1 MSPTRACLNAVALFV
16 IACCGIGC
24 QSANPSGPIETIMR
38 AQTEQW
44 NRGSIE
50 GFMRYYV
57 HGDELTFSSGGEL
70 RRGWDETMAR
80 YKRRYPDR
88 AAMGSLSFTAL
99 ETSPLGSRHALT
111 LGRWQL
117 IREDGDIGGAFS
129 LVWRREGRD
138 WLILHDHT
146 TQSPPAP

>member
-1 MSPTRACLNAVALFV
+1 MSPTRAYLNTVALFM
-16 IACCGIGC
+16 IALCGFGC
-24 QSANPSGPIETIMR
+24 QSANPSGRIESIMHR
-38 AQTEQW
+38 QAEQW

-57 HGDELTFSSGGEL
+57 PGEALTFSSGGEL

-88 AAMGSLSFTAL
+88 AAMGRLSFTEL

-117 IREDGDIGGAFS
+117 TREDGDIGGAFS
-129 LVWRREGRD
+129 LVWRREGRR

-146 TQSPPAP
+146 TQSQPAP